1 MTSGSRQAT
10 GTHGPS
16 RNASLKKLSLV
27 LGIRPDVIRASLL
40 IKSLK
45 AELGNSFDF
54 VWSGQHY
61 SDNMKDIFF
70 RQLDVPAPDV
80 TLNVS
85 TRTDQG
91 LIGTLNASLGDYLDD
106 TEPEAVVFLGD
117 TNTVTA
123 SVVVAAKN
131 IPIVHIEGC
140 MRSYDWR
147 MPEEKFRTTIDHL
160 SDRIYAYLDEYKDQ
174 GVLEGLDP
182 ENIMVTGN
190 PIVDVLDHYFNSG
203 AARLRPSEA
212 VELLNSFQVSS
223 NGYFV
228 MTSHRRENVDDKT
241 SLNRILTL
249 ASTAE
254 QPVIF
259 PAGYRTQARIREFGL
274 VVPSNVSILDPIGY
288 SELLELLVNSRA
300 VLTDSGTIVEE
311 TSILGVPSV
320 QMRTSTERP
329 QVYDSGASV
338 KFDPHLEISQAE
350 MFLTIESAV
359 SRKDMGFEH
368 GLGDGK
374 ASRRIHEDLV
384 LKLENSQWSGHLPKD
399 GFRPIS
405 RNYGFGIGNLGR
417 PK

>member
-1 MTSGSRQAT
+1 MTSDSRQAT
-10 GTHGPS
+10 GILGRS

-45 AELGNSFDF
+45 AELGDSFDF

-61 SDNMKDIFF
+61 SDNMKDVFF

-80 TLNVS
+80 TLGVS
-85 TRTDQG
+85 TKSDQS
-91 LIGTLNASLGDYLDD
+91 LIGSLTQSLGDYLDKQ
-106 TEPEAVVFLGD
+106 EPEAVVFLGD

-123 SVVVAAKN
+123 SIAVAAKN

-160 SDRIYAYLDEYKDQ
+160 SDRIYAYLEEYKQQ

-182 ENIMVTGN
+182 DNIVVTGN
-190 PIVDVLDHYFNSG
+190 PIVDVLAHYFHSG
-203 AARLRPSEA
+203 AARLSSTEAMNLLDSYEVSEDD
-212 VELLNSFQVSS
+212 F
-223 NGYFV
+223 FV
-228 MTSHRRENVDDKT
+228 MTSHRRENVDDRA
-241 SLNRILTL
+241 SLERILSL
-249 ASTAE
+249 ASNARKR
-254 QPVIF
+254 VVF
-259 PAGYRTQARIREFGL
+259 PAGYRTQTRIREFGL
-274 VVPSNVSILDPIGY
+274 AVPPNVHVIDPIGY
-288 SELLELLVNSRA
+288 SELLELLVRSQA

-311 TSILGVPSV
+311 ASILGVPSI

-338 KFDPHLEISQAE
+338 KFDPHAEISE
-350 MFLTIESAV
+350 SDMRRTIDDAI
-359 SRKDMGFEH
+359 SRKHKGFEH
-368 GLGDGK
+368 GLGEGN
-374 ASRRIHEDLV
+374 SSSIIHEDLV
-384 LKLENSQWSGHLPKD
+384 RKLESSDWSGHLPRE

-405 RNYGFGIGNLGR
+405 RNYGFGFGNLGK